1 MGKLYDSSDTCFHS
15 FVGNLLVP
23 FESLCLL
30 PLWLLKI
37 SAAPSLTGNA
47 LRRSGFSELAPR
59 QWLVAPSGTASG
71 WPPT

>member
-1 MGKLYDSSDTCFHS
+1 MGELYDSSDTCFHS
-15 FVGNLLVP
+15 FVGN
-23 FESLCLL
+23 FCLL
-30 PLWLLKI
+30 PLRLLKIKI

-59 QWLVAPSGTASG
+59 QWLVAPSGTAGG